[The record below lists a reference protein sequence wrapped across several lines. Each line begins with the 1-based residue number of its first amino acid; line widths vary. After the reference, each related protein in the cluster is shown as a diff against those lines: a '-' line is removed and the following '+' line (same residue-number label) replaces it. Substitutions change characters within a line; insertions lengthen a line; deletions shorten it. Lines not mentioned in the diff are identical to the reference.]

1 MDNFSTLI
9 GGIAGDGINEAG
21 LTVARLFS
29 RLGYYIYMYYD
40 YPSLIRGGHNFSL
53 VRASRQKIAAHM
65 DHIDVLIALN
75 QETVEKHMSRLKD
88 SSFVI
93 YDADKVKLDDTE
105 HKSFGLTITQI
116 LEEANAP
123 SVMKNTCIIGGYC
136 KVVGIDWSVLEDV
149 LKKHM
154 PKKLELNLL
163 VARRAYDQATE
174 FCHIDSR
181 ADNADS
187 HSAKH
192 AKAPQ
197 PVITGNQALS
207 LGLVKAGLGAYVAY
221 PMTPSSGVLDFMAK
235 FGPQFGL
242 KVVHPES
249 EIAVMLMALGFAYA
263 GVKAAVG
270 TSGGG
275 FCLMT
280 EGLSLAGMA
289 EMPVVVVMAQRTGP
303 STGLPTYTA
312 QGDLHFVLNA
322 GQGEFPRFI
331 VAPGDAEE
339 AYYWA
344 GVALNL
350 AWKFQ
355 VPSFILTD
363 KTVSES
369 QYSFD
374 IDNSGD
380 LTLDMTHDL
389 AGELKEQAAKS
400 PLLWDGKGTYN
411 RYLYTDTGVSP
422 LAFPPQKGQVI
433 KTDSY
438 THDES
443 GITSEDI
450 QITRETSDKRQRKGR
465 SLAADLERYETVKVY
480 GDEKSKTALLC
491 WGSNKGVCMEAASK
505 FGLRVISVLV
515 LSPFP
520 EERLK
525 RALQGVERLLAVE
538 CNSTGQLA
546 RLAGFHGIE
555 IQAQDRILKYDGR
568 PFSVEDLLAQLG
580 RALA

>member
-29 RLGYYIYMYYD
+29 RLGYHIYMYYD

-53 VRASRQKIAAHM
+53 VRASREKIASHT
-65 DHIDVLIALN
+65 DQIDVLIALN
-75 QETVEKHMSRLKD
+75 QDTLEKHAGRLKE
-88 SSFVI
+88 SSFII
-93 YDADKVKLDDTE
+93 YDADKVKLDDTK
-105 HKSFGLTITQI
+105 HRGCGLTITSI
-116 LEEANAP
+116 LKDAGAP
-123 SVMKNTCIIGGYC
+123 ALMKNTCIIGGYC

-149 LKKHM
+149 LKKHI
-154 PKKLELNLL
+154 PKMLELNMQ
-163 VARRAYDQATE
+163 VARQGYDQATE
-174 FCHIDSR
+174 FCRMDNPEDA
-181 ADNADS
+181 ADLHS
-187 HSAKH
+187 HEQGK
-192 AKAPQ
+192 KPL
-197 PVITGNQALS
+197 PIITGNQAIS

-221 PMTPSSGVLDFMAK
+221 PMTPSSSILDFMARYAREL
-235 FGPQFGL
+235 GL
-242 KVVHPES
+242 KVIHPES
-249 EIAVMLMALGFAYA
+249 EISVMLMAQGFAYA

-322 GQGEFPRFI
+322 GQGEFPRFV

-344 GVALNL
+344 GFALNL

-374 IDNSGD
+374 
-380 LTLDMTHDL
+380 MDL
-389 AGELKEQAAKS
+389 AADPSGELKEEMLMS
-400 PLLWDGKGTYN
+400 HLPHLLWDGQGEYK
-411 RYLYTDTGVSP
+411 RYRYTETGVSP
-422 LAFPPQKGQVI
+422 LAFPPLPGQVI
-433 KTDSY
+433 KADSY
-438 THDES
+438 THDEK
-443 GITSEDI
+443 GITTEDP
-450 QITRETSDKRQRKGR
+450 QIARETSDKRQRKGQFM
-465 SLAADLERYETVKVY
+465 AEYLEGYETVKVL

-491 WGSNKGVCMEAASK
+491 WGSNKGVCEEAAK
-505 FGLRVISVLV
+505 KLGLKVIYVLV

-520 EERLK
+520 EKRLK
-525 RALQGVERLLAVE
+525 SALQGVDRLMAVE

-546 RLAGFHGIE
+546 RLAGFYGIKT
-555 IQAQDRILKYDGR
+555 QDRILKYDGR
-568 PFSVEDLLAQLG
+568 PFSVEDLLTQLG
-580 RALA
+580 RVLA

>member
-21 LTVARLFS
+21 LTVARLFC
-29 RLGYYIYMYYD
+29 RLGYHIYMYYD

-65 DHIDVLIALN
+65 DQIDVLIALN
-75 QETVEKHMSRLKD
+75 QETVEKHISRLKD

-93 YDADKVKLDDTE
+93 YDADKVKLDGI
-105 HKSFGLTITQI
+105 KQRGFGLPITSI
-116 LEEANAP
+116 LKEAAAP
-123 SVMKNTCIIGGYC
+123 AVMKNTCIIGGYC

-154 PKKLELNLL
+154 SKKLELNLL
-163 VARRAYDQATE
+163 VARRAYDQAVQ
-174 FCHIDSR
+174 FCRMDSSK
-181 ADNADS
+181 DKKDETDP
-187 HSAKH
+187 KH
-192 AKAPQ
+192 HPI
-197 PVITGNQALS
+197 ITGNQAIS
-207 LGLVKAGLGAYVAY
+207 LGLIKAGLGAYVAY
-221 PMTPSSGVLDFMAK
+221 PMTPSSSVLDFMARYARD
-235 FGPQFGL
+235 FGL
-242 KVVHPES
+242 KVIHPES
-249 EIAVMLMALGFAYA
+249 EIAVMLMAQGFAYA
-263 GVKAAVG
+263 GIKAAVG

-280 EGLSLAGMA
+280 EGISLAGMA

-344 GVALNL
+344 GVALNM

-355 VPSFILTD
+355 VPSFVLTD
-363 KTVSES
+363 KIVSES

-374 IDNSGD
+374 IDLAGD
-380 LTLDMTHDL
+380 LTS
-389 AGELKEQAAKS
+389 EQKEQAEQS
-400 PLLWDGKGTYN
+400 PLLWDGQGTYK

-438 THDES
+438 THDEG
-443 GITSEDI
+443 GITSEDP
-450 QITRETSDKRQRKGR
+450 QITRENSDKRQRKGQ
-465 SLAADLERYETVKVY
+465 SLAEDVERYETVKVL
-480 GDEKSKTALLC
+480 GEEKSKTALLC
-491 WGSNKGVCMEAASK
+491 WGSNKGVCLEAARK
-505 FGLRVISVLV
+505 LGLRVIFVLV
-515 LSPFP
+515 LAPFP
-520 EERLK
+520 ERKLK
-525 RALQGVERLLAVE
+525 IALQGVERVIAVE

-546 RLAGFHGIE
+546 RLAGFYGIK
-555 IQAQDRILKYDGR
+555 IQDQDRILRYDGR

-580 RALA
+580 RALT